1 MAFQKTARKFAEQPF
16 GIIFKRF
23 RLLDRASLR
32 AGANFRSQLSKMV
45 IAAVILHNMCVDEND
60 IGDDFED
67 VVDNDDDDDD
77 DDNDAADNEAVA
89 GVAHFA
95 AADAQLTHSSNQ
107 TRQIIAR
114 YLSEK
119 YMFNG
124 IGDIVVRDA

>member
-1 MAFQKTARKFAEQPF
+1 MSFEFQKTARKFAEQPF
-16 GIIFKRF
+16 GIIVKRF

-67 VVDNDDDDDD
+67 VVDNDDDDD
-77 DDNDAADNEAVA
+77 NDAADNEAVA

-124 IGDIVVRDA
+124 NGDIVIRDA